1 MYIGDGGN
9 DKLRYVGVCGEGGR
23 LRGDIESLGCGVSCC
38 RWEWPYMAAGG
49 VVKPDCWGA
58 GRAQLMAC
66 EDVVAGVSGGKGLS
80 KVVVGVLG
88 GAVVVRDIG
97 TQ

>member
-1 MYIGDGGN
+1 
-9 DKLRYVGVCGEGGR
+9 
-23 LRGDIESLGCGVSCC
+23 
-38 RWEWPYMAAGG
+38 MAAGG

>member
-1 MYIGDGGN
+1 
-9 DKLRYVGVCGEGGR
+9 
-23 LRGDIESLGCGVSCC
+23 
-38 RWEWPYMAAGG
+38 MAAGG

-58 GRAQLMAC
+58 GRAQLMVC
-66 EDVVAGVSGGKGLS
+66 EDVVAGVSGGEGFIK
-80 KVVVGVLG
+80 VVGVLG